1 MTILVVED
9 EANMAALLKQGLTE
23 EGHHVCLARDGQEGL
38 EIAQSSSFDVVILDL
53 MLPRID
59 GLTLT
64 RRLRDTSN
72 KVPILMLTAKDS
84 IPEVVKGLDSGADDY
99 LTKPFSFE
107 VLLARLR
114 AVSRRG
120 PIPHP
125 VLLRLADLSLN
136 TATREVTRGA
146 QEIALTPKEY
156 NLLEFL
162 LRHAGRPVTRNA
174 ILESVWG
181 FDSEVGE
188 NTLEA
193 YVRLLRNKV
202 DLEEPKLIHTIRGI
216 GYCMRAPVA

>member
-23 EGHHVCLARDGQEGL
+23 EGHHVCLAHDGQEGL
-38 EIAQSSSFDVVILDL
+38 EIAQSSSFDVIILDL
-53 MLPRID
+53 MLPRLN

-64 RRLRDTSN
+64 RRLRDSSN

-84 IPEVVKGLDSGADDY
+84 IPEVVSGLDAGADDY

-136 TATREVTRGA
+136 TATREVTRGM
-146 QEIALTPKEY
+146 QQVALTPKEY

-193 YVRLLRNKV
+193 YVRLLRNKIDSV
-202 DLEEPKLIHTIRGI
+202 DPKLIHTVRGI
-216 GYCMRAPVA
+216 GYCMRPPAS